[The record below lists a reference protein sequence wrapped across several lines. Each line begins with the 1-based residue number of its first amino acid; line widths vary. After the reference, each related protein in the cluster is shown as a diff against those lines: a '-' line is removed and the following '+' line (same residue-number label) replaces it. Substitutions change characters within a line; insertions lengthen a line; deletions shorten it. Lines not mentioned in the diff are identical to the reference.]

1 MLSVWGT
8 LTYTALPFGGEETF
22 EPRRPPLQQQ
32 EHREK
37 MPVTR
42 RSFLRSGATA
52 VLTTAAALRAA
63 PLAFGQIGAKPDP
76 KRDFPTPFEAQ
87 QDSLFFFKRETFEP
101 YVGGTFRVSAG
112 ARGLDMTLTKV
123 RGCEISARGRALTKK
138 ARQSDCFALI
148 FTADGELT
156 DLTSIY
162 DVEHSALGKFAL
174 FLTRRDGPKGTYFY
188 EAVFNHA
195 L

>member
-1 MLSVWGT
+1 
-8 LTYTALPFGGEETF
+8 
-22 EPRRPPLQQQ
+22 
-32 EHREK
+32 

-52 VLTTAAALRAA
+52 ALTTAVALNVA

-76 KRDFPTPFEAQ
+76 ARDFQTPYEAKQ
-87 QDSLFFFKRETFEP
+87 GPLFSFKRETFEP
-101 YVGGTFRVSAG
+101 YVGGTFRVRAG
-112 ARGLDMTLTKV
+112 AHAVDMTLTKV
-123 RGCEISARGRALTKK
+123 RGCEISARGRGLTKK
-138 ARQSDCFALI
+138 ARQSDCFALV
-148 FTADGELT
+148 FTADETLT

-162 DVEHSALGKFAL
+162 DVEHAALGSFAL
-174 FLTRRDGPKGTYFY
+174 FLTRRDGPRGTYFY